1 MGKIDGSNC
10 ARLITV
16 HRYALPNPYIPPGQ
30 LNPSRYHNISLCF
43 NISLWYSYCRTGIR
57 ICQPIYDRVHLL
69 HKSEDLIKGTRL
81 SLTRG
86 RCQHAARTRSNI
98 RECQDGMSL
107 SKSGRQRWFIV
118 LHPLWVVKIF
128 PFLHKQFCIGQLL
141 QHIGGTLYWGL
152 DGYFFSPWDG
162 IGRVLERKFRTSSE
176 KIL

>member
-1 MGKIDGSNC
+1 MVVTAPDS
-10 ARLITV
+10 
-16 HRYALPNPYIPPGQ
+16 LPCIGMHYQTHTFPLANLTQVVIIIYCCV
-30 LNPSRYHNISLCF
+30 S
-43 NISLWYSYCRTGIR
+43 ISLWYSYCRTGIR

-152 DGYFFSPWDG
+152 DGYFFHLGMGSVGYWKK
-162 IGRVLERKFRTSSE
+162 KFRTGSE
-176 KIL
+176 KVL